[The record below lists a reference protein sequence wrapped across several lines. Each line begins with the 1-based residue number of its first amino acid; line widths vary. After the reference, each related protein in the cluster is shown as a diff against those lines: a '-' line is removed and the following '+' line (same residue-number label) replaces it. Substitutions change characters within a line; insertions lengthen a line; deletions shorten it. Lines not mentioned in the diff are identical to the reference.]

1 MSEEKYYLEIKDLIE
16 NYEVNRRVRNLQDN
30 SEKLK
35 TNWTIR
41 KLLVEAQGGKSRAK
55 YGDNL
60 IKKWSIKLEKQ
71 YGKNYSKRSLMFYR
85 KLYEVFPNVS
95 TLWTQLSYSHLKCL
109 LFIKN
114 ENERKYYI
122 NQVIL
127 NGLSVRELG
136 ELLKSK
142 AYDRLSYADKEN
154 IELIDSGVS
163 LTIEDMVKDPIL
175 IKINST
181 TNELDEKTLHKY
193 IINMLENKFLE
204 LGMGFT
210 LAGHEYKIKE
220 FLC

>member
-95 TLWTQLSYSHLKCL
+95 TLWTPLSYSHLKCL

-154 IELIDSGVS
+154 IELIDSDVS

>member
-35 TNWTIR
+35 TNWTIG

>member
-35 TNWTIR
+35 TNWTIG

-154 IELIDSGVS
+154 IELIDSDVS

>member
-35 TNWTIR
+35 TNWTIG

-122 NQVIL
+122 NQEIL

-154 IELIDSGVS
+154 IELIDSDVS

>member
-154 IELIDSGVS
+154 IELIDSDVS